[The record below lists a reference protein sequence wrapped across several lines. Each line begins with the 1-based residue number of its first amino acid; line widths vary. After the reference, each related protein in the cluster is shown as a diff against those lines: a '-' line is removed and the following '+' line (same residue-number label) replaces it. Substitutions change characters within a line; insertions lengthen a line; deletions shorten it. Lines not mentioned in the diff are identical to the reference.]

1 MADKSDPSEAK
12 KGHKKRHSGVKAD
25 KKNAKNKPTDRT
37 KNPKAFAITKARSAE
52 KRFRRKE
59 DIITK
64 KQHIPIVDKTP
75 EEPPPVLIAVV
86 GPPKVGKTTLIMNLI
101 KNFTKT
107 NVTKINGPITVVT
120 SKKRRI
126 TLVECNND
134 INSMIDIAKCADLV
148 LLLVDASFGFEM
160 EIFEFLNICQVHGM
174 PKIMGILNHL
184 DMIKSAKALKM
195 QKKVLKHRF
204 WTEVYDGAKLF
215 YLSGLIHGEYLK
227 NEIRNLGRFISVMK
241 FRPLTWRGAHSYII
255 ADRME
260 DITNVEKIR
269 LNAKCDRDVV
279 LYGYVRGVPLK
290 KENMIHIAGLGD
302 LSIDELSTLP
312 DPCPLPS
319 REKKR
324 NLMEKERLL
333 YAPMSGVGGIVYDK
347 DAVYIELQGSHSH
360 KKGAKNTEQQQIVDS
375 LTEKKETFDVTIDN
389 QEFRLFSDGAV
400 IKSSD
405 FVDNARKMDD
415 ASDNESDDDDED
427 HDEADEDDDDSGLED
442 SEDEAEET
450 GKGAR
455 LGWIPEEGDEDDEDE
470 DGDEEEDNDEEE
482 DDDDE
487 DMNDINTLGKQRS
500 SGYLSSDDE
509 QTTASGNTMAWKEGL
524 AARAR
529 TDYLNRLASN
539 KNLMKIVYGVFSK
552 FHKRQQ
558 EKATAEE
565 DAEDEEDELLGG
577 IFKSVSQRQTDLQK
591 KKSVQDVDECC
602 FFEEYG
608 DGIRDWTANDN
619 KDLIRNCFVT
629 GKWKASEDAEELL
642 KLDDMSDGDSEIFGD
657 FEDLETGEKHV
668 ASKGSSKQST
678 EAGEQSDEDEGGK
691 HEPKSVKRKVTRVEE
706 KNMSRSELMAKK
718 MKLKAKFD
726 SEYDNPEKDDQHI
739 EGDHQYYEMLK
750 ADALRQSELNK
761 KEFSN
766 LDEDVRLNIEGHRA
780 GLYVRMNFKNVSSEF
795 VEHFDPA
802 YPVLIG
808 GLNMVEENVGYVNCK
823 VKKHRWYKK
832 TLKTGDPLIISLG
845 WRRFQTIPIYA
856 KVEDDFKHRFLK
868 YTPNHVTCSM
878 SFWGPITPQNTGLL
892 AIQSVAYDQ
901 KEVRRLGFRVAA
913 TGAVSESDKTVN
925 IMKKLKLIGTP
936 DRIYQKTAF
945 IKGMFNSALEVA
957 KFEGAKIRTVSG
969 IRGQIKKAMPPGGSF
984 RATFE
989 DRIKLGD
996 IVFCRTWFKVPVPK
1010 FYAPVTNLLLA
1021 PEKKTQ
1027 WIGMKTLGQLK
1038 REKNIQFEPKEDS
1051 TYKKIVREKLAFR
1064 PLVIPK
1070 SLQRALP
1077 YKDKPKLGPVNPK
1090 KSFES
1095 ERVAV
1100 VLSPHEQKVAKM
1112 MSMIKTNY
1120 KTKKIKQQR
1129 MVKERSKKYKKQLL
1143 NENFKKLQRQKDL
1156 KKKVFKAISKMD
1168 TKNEEKMKGGKK

>member
-1 MADKSDPSEAK
+1 MADDNSHAEPK
-12 KGHKKRHSGVKAD
+12 KAHKKRHSGVKAD
-25 KKNAKNKPTDRT
+25 KKKAKNKPTERT

-59 DIITK
+59 DITTK
-64 KQHIPIVDKTP
+64 KQHIPLVDKTP

-86 GPPKVGKTTLIMNLI
+86 GPPKVGKTTLIVNLI

-107 NVTKINGPITVVT
+107 NVTKVNGPITVVT

-126 TLVECNND
+126 TLLECNND
-134 INSMIDIAKCADLV
+134 INSMIDVAKCADLV

-184 DMIKSAKALKM
+184 DMIKNAKALKM
-195 QKKVLKHRF
+195 QKKLLKHRF

-241 FRPLTWRGAHSYII
+241 FRPLTWRGAHSYMI

-260 DITNVEKIR
+260 DITNAEQIR
-269 LNAKCDRDVV
+269 LNAKCDRNVV

-290 KENMIHIAGLGD
+290 KENMVHIAGLGD
-302 LSIDELSTLP
+302 MPIDELSTLP

-319 REKKR
+319 GEKKR

-360 KKGAKNTEQQQIVDS
+360 RQGGKNSEQQQIVDS
-375 LTEKKETFDVTIDN
+375 FIEKKETFDVTIDN

-405 FVDNARKMDD
+405 FVDEAKPVEDD
-415 ASDNESDDDDED
+415 SDDDDEED
-427 HDEADEDDDDSGLED
+427 NDDEEEEDSGLED
-442 SEDEAEET
+442 SDDEEEV

-455 LGWIPEEGDEDDEDE
+455 LGWIPEEGD
-470 DGDEEEDNDEEE
+470 
-482 DDDDE
+482 DDDE
-487 DMNDINTLGKQRS
+487 DGEEGSSDEGDEDDMNDLDTLGKKSRS
-500 SGYLSSDDE
+500 SGYLSDE
-509 QTTASGNTMAWKEGL
+509 EQPTSGSNTMAWKDGL

-529 TDYLNRLASN
+529 KDYLERLATN

-558 EKATAEE
+558 EKEAAEAE
-565 DAEDEEDELLGG
+565 KDDSEDEGLLGG
-577 IFKSVSQRQTDLQK
+577 IFKSITQKQTELQK

-608 DGIRDWTANDN
+608 DGIRDWTSENN

-642 KLDDMSDGDSEIFGD
+642 KLDDMSDGDSDVYGD
-657 FEDLETGEKHV
+657 FEDLETGEKHE
-668 ASKGSSKQST
+668 APKGSKKQAKT
-678 EAGEQSDEDEGGK
+678 DDDGKEDEEEGDGPKEGDDGK
-691 HEPKSVKRKVTRVEE
+691 GVKRRMTRIEE
-706 KNMSRSELMAKK
+706 KNMSRTELMAKK

-726 SEYDNPEKDDQHI
+726 SEYDNPEKDEKRI
-739 EGDHQYYEMLK
+739 EGDHQYYEKLK

-761 KEFSN
+761 KEFAD

-780 GLYVRMNFKNVSSEF
+780 GLYVRMSFKNVSSEF

-845 WRRFQTIPIYA
+845 WRRFQTVPIYA
-856 KVEDDFKHRFLK
+856 KVEDDFKHRYLK

-878 SFWGPITPQNTGLL
+878 SFWGPITPQNTGLM
-892 AIQSVAYDQ
+892 AIQTVAYDQ
-901 KEVRRLGFRVAA
+901 KEVRKLGFRVAA
-913 TGAVSESDKTVN
+913 TGAVSESDKNVE

-936 DRIYQKTAF
+936 EKIYQKTAY
-945 IKGMFNSALEVA
+945 IKGMFNSTLEVA

-969 IRGQIKKAMPPGGSF
+969 IRGQIKKAVPPEGSF

-989 DRIKLGD
+989 DRIQLSD
-996 IVFCRTWFKVPVPK
+996 IVFCRTWFRVNVPK
-1010 FYAPVTNLLLA
+1010 FYAPVTNLLL
-1021 PEKKTQ
+1021 PQDQKTQ

-1038 REKNIQFEPKEDS
+1038 REKNIQFEAKEDS
-1051 TYKKIVREKLAFR
+1051 SYKQIVREKLAFR

-1070 SLQRALP
+1070 SLQKALP

-1112 MSMIKTNY
+1112 MNMIKTNF
-1120 KTKKIKQQR
+1120 KTKQSKQLRQTR
-1129 MVKERSKKYKKQLL
+1129 ERSKKYKKQLV
-1143 NENFKKLQRQKDL
+1143 NEKFKKLQRQKEL

-1168 TKNEEKMKGGKK
+1168 AKNEEKMKSGGKK